1 MDDAL
6 LGRVQDYLDRHNVM
20 TLATHGPA
28 GPWAAAVF
36 YARDGLRLY
45 FVSSPGSR
53 HGRDL
58 EASRRAA
65 AAIHEDDRG
74 WTEIQGVQLEGRVAP
89 VDDADLPRV
98 RAIYSAKFPFLGK
111 GGELPAA
118 IVAALDGPADLVLSD
133 MAAPATGHSR
143 TDHLRIMALAEA
155 AYLSAAEVL
164 APGGA
169 FVAKVLQGGA
179 EQSLLAQLKRDFA
192 QVRHAKPP
200 ASRSDS
206 AEMYVVAMG
215 FRKT

>member
-1 MDDAL
+1 MSTMDDAL

-58 EASRRAA
+58 ETSPRAA

-74 WTEIQGVQLEGRVAP
+74 WREIQGVQLEGRVAP

-118 IVAALDGPADLVLSD
+118 IVAALARVRWYVLE
-133 MAAPATGHSR
+133 PE
-143 TDHLRIMALAEA
+143 ALHF
-155 AYLSAAEVL
+155 LDN
-164 APGGA
+164 
-169 FVAKVLQGGA
+169 
-179 EQSLLAQLKRDFA
+179 SL
-192 QVRHAKPP
+192 
-200 ASRSDS
+200 
-206 AEMYVVAMG
+206 G
-215 FRKT
+215 FSHRERLG